1 MSKTTRIIIAVVVI
15 LILIVGLY
23 FVFGKKSSNPLQS
36 VQKSVQNKVAQMT
49 NQKMSLSDF
58 FSLAGSKK
66 CTFSDKTNN
75 SSGTV
80 YIGNGEMRGD
90 FQSTDNGKAT
100 ASHMINDGKYVYMWT
115 DGQKSGYKMSTDI
128 VKKEA
133 AQVTLSPDNSGS
145 SETQPSSGPVN
156 MNQQADY
163 SCGGWSVDTSMFT
176 LPQGIT
182 FTDYSSM
189 MQGMQNTGAS
199 STGTTQQAP
208 ANQGMTDQQKQ
219 YECSQCN
226 KVPAGAMRNQCLSEL
241 KC

>member
-1 MSKTTRIIIAVVVI
+1 MNKTTRIIIAVVVLLV
-15 LILIVGLY
+15 LIAGAYALL
-23 FVFGKKSSNPLQS
+23 GKKSSNPLQS
-36 VQKSVQNKVAQMT
+36 VQNKVAQMT
-49 NQKMSLSDF
+49 TQKMSLSDF

-80 YIGNGEMRGD
+80 YIGGGKMRGD
-90 FQSTDNGKAT
+90 FQSMDNGKTT
-100 ASHMINDGKYVYMWT
+100 ASHMINDGQYVYVWT
-115 DGQKSGYKMSTDI
+115 DGQSQGYKMSTDI

-133 AQVTLSPDNSGS
+133 AQVTMTPDNSGS

-156 MNQQADY
+156 LNQQADY
-163 SCGGWSVDTSMFT
+163 SCGGWSVDSSMFT

-189 MQGMQNTGAS
+189 MQGTQNGAS
-199 STGTTQQAP
+199 STQGTTQQAP
-208 ANQGMTDQQKQ
+208 AAQGMTAQQKQ
-219 YECSQCN
+219 YECSQCD

>member
-1 MSKTTRIIIAVVVI
+1 MSKATRIIIAVVVI
-15 LILIVGLY
+15 LILIAGAFIVL
-23 FVFGKKSSNPLQS
+23 GKKSSNPLQS
-36 VQKSVQNKVAQMT
+36 VQNKVAQMT
-49 NQKMSLSDF
+49 TQKMSLSDF

-75 SSGTV
+75 STGTV
-80 YIGNGEMRGD
+80 YIGSGEMRGD
-90 FQSTDNGKAT
+90 FQSTDSGKTTAT
-100 ASHMINDGKYVYMWT
+100 HMINDGKYVYIWT
-115 DGQKSGYKMSTDI
+115 DGQSQGYKMSTDV

-145 SETQPSSGPVN
+145 SETPSSGPVN

-163 SCGGWSVDTSMFT
+163 SCGGWSVDTSIFT

-189 MQGMQNTGAS
+189 MQGMQNGGAS
-199 STGTTQQAP
+199 AKQGTTQQAP
-208 ANQGMTDQQKQ
+208 AAQGMTAQQKQ
-219 YECSQCN
+219 YECSQCD
-226 KVPAGAMRNQCLSEL
+226 KVPAGSMRSQCLSEL